1 MERSCLQQLL
11 FCLNKLS
18 FLCKKTDWYFMKKS
32 EATRLNI
39 LQKAFELIYVNGYQ
53 TTSVDEIIAT
63 TQVTKGAF
71 YYHFKTKDEMGL
83 AIINELMI
91 PNFKN
96 TFIEPFQ
103 NIVNP
108 LDAIY
113 DLMYNLLIENEVLKV
128 EYGCPASNFTQEMAP
143 WNIDFTKALNT
154 LSSQWEQTMIDA
166 VEKGKENGLVKAD
179 VNAKEVA
186 VFVLSGYWGVRNL
199 GKLENSKSVYLV
211 YLKGLKSYFDTLK

>member
-1 MERSCLQQLL
+1 
-11 FCLNKLS
+11 
-18 FLCKKTDWYFMKKS
+18 MKKS

-39 LQKAFELIYVNGYQ
+39 LQKAFELIYVKGYQ
-53 TTSVDEIIAT
+53 TTSVDEILAT

-103 NIVNP
+103 NNENP
-108 LDAIY
+108 LDIIY
-113 DLMYNLLIENEVLKV
+113 SLMYNLLMENENLKV
-128 EYGCPASNFTQEMAP
+128 EYGCPASNLTQEMAP
-143 WNIDFTKALNT
+143 WNIDFTKALNR
-154 LSSQWEQTMIDA
+154 LSLQWEQAMIDA
-166 VEKGKENGLVKAD
+166 LENGKKDGKVKEEII
-179 VNAKEVA
+179 AKEVA

-211 YLKGLKSYFDTLK
+211 YLKGLKSYFETLK

>member
-1 MERSCLQQLL
+1 
-11 FCLNKLS
+11 
-18 FLCKKTDWYFMKKS
+18 MKKS
-32 EATRLNI
+32 EATRQNI
-39 LQKAFELIYVNGYQ
+39 LQKAFELIYSHGYQ

-83 AIINELMI
+83 AIINERLK
-91 PNFKN
+91 PTFKN
-96 TFIEPFQ
+96 TFIKPLQ
-103 NIVNP
+103 SHVNP

-113 DLMYNLLIENEVLKV
+113 NLMYFLLIENEDLKV

-143 WNIDFTKALNT
+143 WNIEFTKALNE
-154 LSSQWEQTMIDA
+154 LSLEWEKAVISA
-166 VEKGKENGLVKAD
+166 VEKGKENGEIKWD

-186 VFVLSGYWGVRNL
+186 VFVMSGYWGVRNL

-211 YLKGLKSYFDTLK
+211 YLKGLKNYFETLK

>member
-1 MERSCLQQLL
+1 
-11 FCLNKLS
+11 
-18 FLCKKTDWYFMKKS
+18 MKKS
-32 EATRLNI
+32 EITRQNI

-96 TFIEPFQ
+96 AFIKPFQ
-103 NIVNP
+103 NFVNP
-108 LDAIY
+108 IDTIY
-113 DLMYNLLIENEVLKV
+113 DLMYNLLIENENLKV

-143 WNIDFTKALNT
+143 WNVEFTKALNT
-154 LSSQWEQTMIDA
+154 LSSQWENTMIEA
-166 VEKGKENGLVKAD
+166 IEKGKENGLVKAE

-186 VFVLSGYWGVRNL
+186 IFVLSGYWGVRNL
-199 GKLENSKSVYLV
+199 GKLENSKSVYFV

>member
-1 MERSCLQQLL
+1 
-11 FCLNKLS
+11 
-18 FLCKKTDWYFMKKS
+18 MKKS

-39 LQKAFELIYVNGYQ
+39 LQKAFELIYTNGYQ

-108 LDAIY
+108 LDGIY
-113 DLMYNLLIENEVLKV
+113 NLMYNLLMENDTLKV

-154 LSSQWEQTMIDA
+154 LSLQWENTMIEA
-166 VEKGKENGLVKAD
+166 VEKGKENGLLKAD
-179 VNAKEVA
+179 VEAKEVA

-211 YLKGLKSYFDTLK
+211 YLKGLKSYFETLK

>member
-1 MERSCLQQLL
+1 
-11 FCLNKLS
+11 
-18 FLCKKTDWYFMKKS
+18 MKKS

-103 NIVNP
+103 SVVNP

-113 DLMYNLLIENEVLKV
+113 NLLYNLLIENEVLKV

-143 WNIDFTKALNT
+143 WNIEFTKALNQ
-154 LSSQWEQTMIDA
+154 LSRQWENTMIESI
-166 VEKGKENGLVKAD
+166 EKGKENGLVKAD
-179 VNAKEVA
+179 VKSKEVA

>member
-1 MERSCLQQLL
+1 
-11 FCLNKLS
+11 
-18 FLCKKTDWYFMKKS
+18 MKKS

-39 LQKAFELIYVNGYQ
+39 LQKAFELIYENGYQ
-53 TTSVDEIIAT
+53 TTSVDEIIAR

-91 PNFKN
+91 PSFKN

-113 DLMYNLLIENEVLKV
+113 DLMYNLLIENKDLKV

-143 WNIDFTKALNT
+143 WNIEFTKVLNQ
-154 LSSQWEQTMIDA
+154 LSLQWENTMIEA
-166 VEKGKENGLVKAD
+166 IENGKKNGLVNVEA
-179 VNAKEVA
+179 NAKEIA

-211 YLKGLKSYFDTLK
+211 YLKGLKSYFDTMK